1 MTYERRTANERKTV
15 ALELARRK
23 AEEESADLEA
33 AGPSDRPTTSEP
45 EISMASDRGQNR
57 YSGNTSSLGKLFFE
71 SLSVVFVALVSC
83 LRAVTFL
90 VSSYCFLRGTA
101 GFSSWRGYG
110 LMSSLR
116 HFYVFVSSGMPF
128 VDCATYLGRYFMYGD
143 IHCTDFP
150 CISYTFP
157 FLLSTLLLCCP
168 VTLLLCHLI
177 ALSPFYS
184 VPFLPC
190 YPLPLFPCYSVVKFL
205 ILVYFCITNHNF
217 FPV

>member
-23 AEEESADLEA
+23 AEEEPADLEA

-57 YSGNTSSLGKLFFE
+57 YSGNTSSLRKLFFE
-71 SLSVVFVALVSC
+71 SLSVVFVGLVTC
-83 LRAVTFL
+83 LRVVTFL

-128 VDCATYLGRYFMYGD
+128 VDCATYLGRYLMYGD

-157 FLLSTLLLCCP
+157 FLLGTLLLCYPVTFVTLLPCYLVTLLP
-168 VTLLLCHLI
+168 CYSVTLLLCPLVT
-177 ALSPFYS
+177 LSLFYP
-184 VPFLPC
+184 VT
-190 YPLPLFPCYSVVKFL
+190 LFPCS
-205 ILVYFCITNHNF
+205 
-217 FPV
+217 PVTLLSSF